1 VKEEGKERKAVQRDQ
16 KKDMRCGYKDQGIR
30 EDERLE

>member
-1 VKEEGKERKAVQRDQ
+1 MRKTVQRDQ

-30 EDERLE
+30 EAERLE